1 MHLDEFPIW
10 LRVAH
15 WVNVLFLSFLVRSGL
30 EILSTHPSLYWNDH
44 ATPGSEWAKFTT
56 RVMPKN
62 KMYTALDEEE
72 KWPSTVAMPGYANLG
87 LVFRVGNF

>member
-1 MHLDEFPIW
+1 MYTDQFPVW
-10 LRVAH
+10 LRAAH

-30 EILSTHPSLYWNDH
+30 EILSTHPILYWKDH
-44 ATPGSEWAKFTT
+44 ARPGSEWVKFTT

-72 KWPSTVAMPGYANLG
+72 E
-87 LVFRVGNF
+87 